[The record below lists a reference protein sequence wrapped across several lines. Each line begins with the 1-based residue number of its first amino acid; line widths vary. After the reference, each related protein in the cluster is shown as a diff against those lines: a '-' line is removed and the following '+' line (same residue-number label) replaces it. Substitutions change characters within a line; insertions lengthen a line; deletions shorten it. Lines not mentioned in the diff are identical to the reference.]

1 MCVLKLITLCIIR
14 FVYKL
19 FFFFF
24 PFFLSLFFIMLQK
37 CGIEGVVKK
46 EAEHLQTRISLILE

>member
-19 FFFFF
+19 FFFSF
-24 PFFLSLFFIMLQK
+24 FFLSLFFIMLQK